1 MAHTG
6 REELAAMPLIPPE
19 RRPTAWIGLAT
30 VTLLLVGLGL
40 AARQWRLPRFGPPER
55 TPPVEDA
62 GDRVIDDALSQIPS
76 AVDSVALKS
85 RWTDEIEGLELTQ
98 LSPERRE
105 IFLRFAN
112 AERCT
117 CGCGYTLA
125 ACRVYDP
132 NCPSSPKRV
141 EALLDSVRKGLIRR
155 ASGVR
160 ERPSSSG

>member
-1 MAHTG
+1 
-6 REELAAMPLIPPE
+6 MPLIPPE

-40 AARQWRLPRFGPPER
+40 AARQWRLPRFAPPER
-55 TPPVEDA
+55 RPVEEA
-62 GDRVIDDALSQIPS
+62 GDSVIDDALSQIPS
-76 AVDSVALKS
+76 AVDSIALKS
-85 RWTDEIEGLELTQ
+85 RWTDEIEGIDLAR

-125 ACRVYDP
+125 ACRAYDP
-132 NCPSSPKRV
+132 TCPSSPKRV
-141 EALLDSVRKGLIRR
+141 EALLDSVRRGLIRD

-160 ERPSSSG
+160 ERPPASG